1 MLVEEPL
8 GKPFLPVTQVVKLT
22 EALLLFVCPG
32 TLNQCLATLVLGKN
46 FLVLAL
52 CQQQEHWA
60 FTQLPAVELQCSC
73 TEQGSCP

>member
-1 MLVEEPL
+1 MLLEEPL

-46 FLVLAL
+46 FLV
-52 CQQQEHWA
+52 
-60 FTQLPAVELQCSC
+60 
-73 TEQGSCP
+73 